1 MDNNCELTLGE
12 LDEVTGS
19 GIWDKILA
27 AIVAEGVHLIVT
39 GVGGGFPTQVLNGV
53 LGTIGRRPV

>member
-1 MDNNCELTLGE
+1 MDSNFELTLGE

-39 GVGGGFPTQVLNGV
+39 GTGGGFPTQVLNGA
-53 LGTIGRRPV
+53 LGAIGRKPV